1 MTQTHRQAL
10 PKGYMLHEY
19 QLDRVLGSGG
29 FGLTYLAW
37 DTGLDKPVA
46 IKEYLP
52 NDLAVRETDHSVMPK
67 SDSDEDNF
75 QWGLERFLDEART
88 LARFKHP
95 NIIAVHRYFE
105 THNTAYIVM
114 EFAEGETLDE
124 VLKRGV
130 LEEPRLL
137 SVLMPLLDGLEE
149 VHRGDFLHRDIKPG
163 NIVIR
168 PDGSPVLLD
177 FGSARQ
183 AIGSRSRSITSVVT
197 PGYAPI
203 EQYSARGNQGPWT
216 DIYALGAVAYKAIC
230 GETPPDAT
238 GRLRQDPMRPV
249 SEVCRGKYSG
259 PLLNSIDWALS
270 VEEEARPQDVTSWR
284 KLMTGEAQVPVRE
297 GSRES
302 KQPERKRR
310 TGLMAMMTG
319 LLLVTVIGGGYLYL
333 QQAISA
339 CQASYFAGN
348 HQSVI
353 LACQT
358 LAKVGVAEAVSVIVR
373 SEARQEATEEAAR
386 LAKKRAEEEAARL
399 ARKKAEEEEA
409 ARLARKK
416 AEEEMDSPSLKESPE
431 ISFDEFMGLLDTSA
445 PDDISFDEFM
455 DLLDKPATDDISLDE
470 FMGMFDTPAEA
481 SRLARKKAEEE
492 EASRL
497 ARKKVEE
504 EDARRK
510 KAEQQKAERLR
521 AGKVFR
527 DCADCPEMVVIPAG
541 RFRMGDLNG
550 DGYQSE
556 KPVHAVRIA
565 QPFAL
570 GRYEVT
576 FAEYD
581 RYAQATGK
589 NKPGD
594 TWDSGR
600 GNRPVINVNW
610 EDAQGY
616 AKWLSR
622 ETGQRYRLPSE
633 AEWEY
638 AARAGSTT
646 KYSWGNSPSGRHANA
661 NEDWGWPSDG
671 YEKTAPTGSF
681 IPNQFGLYDMSGNV
695 WEWVEDCWHENYA
708 RAPMDGSAW
717 VRGGY
722 CDLRGARG
730 GSSYDGPAGV
740 RSASRSGSGAADRYS
755 SLGFRLVRTL

>member
-10 PKGYMLHEY
+10 PKGYRLHEY

-29 FGLTYLAW
+29 FGLTYLGW
-37 DTGLDKPVA
+37 DTSLDKPVA

-67 SDSDEDNF
+67 SHGDEDNF

-88 LARFKHP
+88 LAKFKHP
-95 NIIAVHRYFE
+95 NIIAVYRYFE
-105 THNTAYIVM
+105 VHNTAYIVM

-203 EQYSARGNQGPWT
+203 EQYSSRGNQGPWT
-216 DIYALGAVAYKAIC
+216 DIYALGAVVYKAVC
-230 GETPPDAT
+230 GETPPDVT
-238 GRLRQDPMRPV
+238 ERVRHDPMRPA
-249 SEVCRGKYSG
+249 SEVCRGKYSE

-270 VEEEARPQDVTSWR
+270 VEEETRPQDVTSWR
-284 KLMTGEAQVPVRE
+284 QLMTGEAHAPTDLPSGRPE
-297 GSRES
+297 P
-302 KQPERKRR
+302 KPERKHR
-310 TGLMAMMTG
+310 TGLVAMMTG

-333 QQAISA
+333 QQ
-339 CQASYFAGN
+339 
-348 HQSVI
+348 
-353 LACQT
+353 
-358 LAKVGVAEAVSVIVR
+358 
-373 SEARQEATEEAAR
+373 
-386 LAKKRAEEEAARL
+386 
-399 ARKKAEEEEA
+399 
-409 ARLARKK
+409 
-416 AEEEMDSPSLKESPE
+416 
-431 ISFDEFMGLLDTSA
+431 
-445 PDDISFDEFM
+445 
-455 DLLDKPATDDISLDE
+455 
-470 FMGMFDTPAEA
+470 
-481 SRLARKKAEEE
+481 
-492 EASRL
+492 
-497 ARKKVEE
+497 
-504 EDARRK
+504 
-510 KAEQQKAERLR
+510 QKAERFP

-527 DCADCPEMVVIPAG
+527 DCEDCPEMVVVPAG

-550 DGYQSE
+550 DGIPSE

-565 QPFAL
+565 QPFAM

-581 RYAQATGK
+581 RYAQAAGK
-589 NKPGD
+589 TKPDDEG
-594 TWDSGR
+594 WGR
-600 GNRPVINVNW
+600 GNRPVMNVSW

-616 AKWLSR
+616 VEWLSQ
-622 ETGQRYRLPSE
+622 ETGEHYRLPSE

-646 KYSWGNSPSGRHANA
+646 KYFWGNSPSGRYANA
-661 NEDWGWPSDG
+661 SNDLDEWPGDD
-671 YEKTAPTGSF
+671 YEYTAPTGSF
-681 IPNQFGLYDMSGNV
+681 QPNQFGLYDMSGNV
-695 WEWVEDCWHENYA
+695 GEWVEDCWHENYA
-708 RAPMDGSAW
+708 RAPVDGSAW
-717 VRGGY
+717 VRGGD
-722 CDLRGARG
+722 CEHRVLRG
-730 GSSYDGPAGV
+730 GSFSSIFPAWV
-740 RSASRSGSGAADRYS
+740 RSADRVGGGAAHRDS
-755 SLGFRLVRTL
+755 GGGFRLARTL

>member
-10 PKGYMLHEY
+10 PKGYRLHEY
-19 QLDRVLGSGG
+19 QLDRVLGAGG
-29 FGLTYLAW
+29 FGLTYLGW
-37 DTGLDKPVA
+37 DTSLDKPVA

-67 SDSDEDNF
+67 SHQDEDNF

-95 NIIAVHRYFE
+95 NIIAVHRYFDA
-105 THNTAYIVM
+105 HNTAYIVM

-130 LEEPRLL
+130 LEESRLL

-177 FGSARQ
+177 FGAARQ

-203 EQYSARGNQGPWT
+203 EQYDIRGNQGPWT
-216 DIYALGAVAYKAIC
+216 DIYALGAVAYKAVS
-230 GETPPDAT
+230 GEAPPDAT
-238 GRLRQDPMRPV
+238 GRLRQDPMIPA
-249 SEVCRGKYSG
+249 SEVCRGKYSE

-270 VEEEARPQDVTSWR
+270 VEDESRPQDVTSWR
-284 KLMTGEAQVPVRE
+284 QSMAGEADLPE
-297 GSRES
+297 
-302 KQPERKRR
+302 ERKHR

-319 LLLVTVIGGGYLYL
+319 LLLVTVIGGGYLY
-333 QQAISA
+333 
-339 CQASYFAGN
+339 F
-348 HQSVI
+348 
-353 LACQT
+353 
-358 LAKVGVAEAVSVIVR
+358 
-373 SEARQEATEEAAR
+373 
-386 LAKKRAEEEAARL
+386 
-399 ARKKAEEEEA
+399 
-409 ARLARKK
+409 
-416 AEEEMDSPSLKESPE
+416 
-431 ISFDEFMGLLDTSA
+431 
-445 PDDISFDEFM
+445 
-455 DLLDKPATDDISLDE
+455 
-470 FMGMFDTPAEA
+470 
-481 SRLARKKAEEE
+481 
-492 EASRL
+492 
-497 ARKKVEE
+497 
-504 EDARRK
+504 
-510 KAEQQKAERLR
+510 QQKAGRFP

-527 DCADCPEMVVIPAG
+527 DCPNCPEMVVIPAG

-550 DGYQSE
+550 YGPSRE
-556 KPVHAVRIA
+556 KPVHEVRIA
-565 QPFAL
+565 QPFAM

-589 NKPGD
+589 GKPDDEG
-594 TWDSGR
+594 WGR
-600 GNRPVINVNW
+600 GNHPVINVSW
-610 EDAQGY
+610 EDARGY
-616 AKWLSR
+616 VKWLSQ

-661 NEDWGWPSDG
+661 DEDYGWPSDG
-671 YEKTAPTGSF
+671 YEYTAPTGSF

-695 WEWVEDCWHENYA
+695 YEWVEDCWHENYA
-708 RAPMDGSAW
+708 GAPVDGSAW
-717 VRGGY
+717 VRGGN
-722 CDLRGARG
+722 CDGRVLRG
-730 GSSYDGPAGV
+730 GSFNSRPAWV
-740 RSASRSGSGAADRYS
+740 RSATRGWGGAAYRDGS
-755 SLGFRLVRTL
+755 DVGFRLVRTLQGSSE

>member
-29 FGLTYLAW
+29 FGLTYLGW
-37 DTGLDKPVA
+37 DTSLDKPVA

-52 NDLAVRETDHSVMPK
+52 NDLAMRETDHSVMPK
-67 SDSDEDNF
+67 SHGDEDNF

-95 NIIAVHRYFE
+95 NIIAVHRYFDA
-105 THNTAYIVM
+105 HNTAYIVM

-203 EQYSARGNQGPWT
+203 EQYDTRGNQGPWT
-216 DIYALGAVAYKAIC
+216 DIYALGAVAYKAVC

-238 GRLRQDPMRPV
+238 GRLRQDPMRPA
-249 SEVCRGKYSG
+249 SEVCRGKYSE

-270 VEEEARPQDVTSWR
+270 VEEETRPQDVASWR
-284 KLMTGEAQVPVRE
+284 KSMTGEVQTPVRE

-333 QQAISA
+333 QQQARMEQQRRQAISI
-339 CQASYFAGN
+339 CQESYSADN

-353 LACQT
+353 LACQA
-358 LAKVGVAEAVSVIVR
+358 LAEVGVAEAVSVIVR
-373 SEARQEATEEAAR
+373 SEARQEAARLAKQKAEEEEAAR
-386 LAKKRAEEEAARL
+386 LAKKKAEEEEAERLVREKAEEEEAARL
-399 ARKKAEEEEA
+399 AKKKAEEEEA
-409 ARLARKK
+409 ARLAKK
-416 AEEEMDSPSLKESPE
+416 KAAEEE
-431 ISFDEFMGLLDTSA
+431 A
-445 PDDISFDEFM
+445 
-455 DLLDKPATDDISLDE
+455 A
-470 FMGMFDTPAEA
+470 
-481 SRLARKKAEEE
+481 RLAKQKAEEE
-492 EASRL
+492 EAARL
-497 ARKKVEE
+497 AKEKAEE
-504 EDARRK
+504 EAARV
-510 KAEQQKAERLR
+510 ASFTP
-521 AGKVFR
+521 GTVFS
-527 DCADCPEMVVIPAG
+527 DCPNCPEMVVIPAG

-550 DGYQSE
+550 GGYSDE
-556 KPVHAVRIA
+556 RPVHEVRIA

-589 NKPGD
+589 EKQYD

-600 GNRPVINVNW
+600 GNRPVINVSW
-610 EDAQGY
+610 QDAQGY
-616 AKWLSR
+616 VKWLSQ
-622 ETGQRYRLPSE
+622 ETGQHYRLPSE

-646 KYSWGNSPSGRHANA
+646 KYYWGNSPSGRHANA
-661 NEDWGWPSDG
+661 NEDLGCRVMV
-671 YEKTAPTGSF
+671 T
-681 IPNQFGLYDMSGNV
+681 N
-695 WEWVEDCWHENYA
+695 A
-708 RAPMDGSAW
+708 RHRQG
-717 VRGGY
+717 R
-722 CDLRGARG
+722 
-730 GSSYDGPAGV
+730 SY
-740 RSASRSGSGAADRYS
+740 RT
-755 SLGFRLVRTL
+755 SLVCTI

>member
-19 QLDRVLGSGG
+19 QLDRVLGPGG

-37 DTGLDKPVA
+37 DTKQDKSVA

-52 NDLAVRETDHSVMPK
+52 NSLVVRETDHSVMPK
-67 SDSDEDNF
+67 SDSDEGNF

-105 THNTAYIVM
+105 AHNTAYIVM
-114 EFAEGETLDE
+114 EFAEGETLDK

-130 LEEPRLL
+130 LEESRLL

-177 FGSARQ
+177 FGTARQ
-183 AIGSRSRSITSVVT
+183 AIVIPEITREVT

-203 EQYSARGNQGPWT
+203 EQYETRGNQGPWT
-216 DIYALGAVAYKAIC
+216 DIYALGAVAYKAVS
-230 GETPPDAT
+230 GEAPPDVIERT
-238 GRLRQDPMRPV
+238 RQDPMRPA
-249 SEVCRGKYSG
+249 SEVCRGKYSE

-270 VEEEARPQDVTSWR
+270 VEEETRPQDVASWR
-284 KLMTGEAQVPVRE
+284 KSMTGEVTPPSADLPVRD
-297 GSRES
+297 RHPES
-302 KQPERKRR
+302 KPERKHM

-319 LLLVTVIGGGYLYL
+319 LLLVTVIGDGYLYL
-333 QQAISA
+333 QQAIIA

-358 LAKVGVAEAVSVIVR
+358 LARVGVAEAVFVIER
-373 SEARQEATEEAAR
+373 SEARQEVEEAAR
-386 LAKKRAEEEAARL
+386 VA
-399 ARKKAEEEEA
+399 
-409 ARLARKK
+409 
-416 AEEEMDSPSLKESPE
+416 SP
-431 ISFDEFMGLLDTSA
+431 GT
-445 PDDISFDEFM
+445 
-455 DLLDKPATDDISLDE
+455 
-470 FMGMFDTPAEA
+470 
-481 SRLARKKAEEE
+481 
-492 EASRL
+492 
-497 ARKKVEE
+497 
-504 EDARRK
+504 
-510 KAEQQKAERLR
+510 
-521 AGKVFR
+521 VFR
-527 DCADCPEMVVIPAG
+527 DCTDCPEMVVIPAG

-550 DGYQSE
+550 GGRADE
-556 KPVHAVRIA
+556 KPVHEVRIA
-565 QPFAL
+565 KPFAMS
-570 GRYEVT
+570 RYEVT

-589 NKPGD
+589 TKPD
-594 TWDSGR
+594 DSWDSGR
-600 GNRPVINVNW
+600 GNHPVIHVSW
-610 EDAQGY
+610 QDAQGY

-646 KYSWGNSPSGRHANA
+646 IYSWGDSPSGRHANA
-661 NEDWGWPSDG
+661 NEDKGWPSDG
-671 YEKTAPTGSF
+671 YEYTAPTGSF
-681 IPNQFGLYDMSGNV
+681 IPNQFGLYDMSGNAA
-695 WEWVEDCWHENYA
+695 EWVEDCWHGDYA
-708 RAPMDGSAW
+708 GAPVDGSAW
-717 VRGGY
+717 DGNCERLV
-722 CDLRGARG
+722 LRG
-730 GSSYDGPAGV
+730 GSFYNEPAGV
-740 RSASRSGSGAADRYS
+740 RERLVLRGGSFYSGPAWVRPATRNGIGAVGTGAIN
-755 SLGFRLVRTL
+755 GFRLARTLQGSSE

>member
-29 FGLTYLAW
+29 FGLTYLGW

-67 SDSDEDNF
+67 SHGDEDNF

-95 NIIAVHRYFE
+95 NIIAVYRYFDAN
-105 THNTAYIVM
+105 NTAYIVM

-183 AIGSRSRSITSVVT
+183 AVGSRSRSITSVVT

-203 EQYSARGNQGPWT
+203 EQYSSRGNQGPWT
-216 DIYALGAVAYKAIC
+216 DIYALGAVVYKAVS
-230 GETPPDAT
+230 GETPPDVT
-238 GRLRQDPMRPV
+238 ERVRHDPMRPA
-249 SEVCRGKYSG
+249 SEVCRGEYSE

-270 VEEEARPQDVTSWR
+270 VEEETRPQDVVSWR
-284 KLMTGEAQVPVRE
+284 QLMTGEAQALVRE

-302 KQPERKRR
+302 KSDQESKPEKKRR
-310 TGLMAMMTG
+310 TGLMAMMAG

-358 LAKVGVAEAVSVIVR
+358 LARVGIAEAVPVIER
-373 SEARQEATEEAAR
+373 SEVRQKAAEEAAR
-386 LAKKRAEEEAARL
+386 LAKKRAEEEEAARL
-399 ARKKAEEEEA
+399 AKQKAEEEA
-409 ARLARKK
+409 ARLAKQK
-416 AEEEMDSPSLKESPE
+416 AEEE
-431 ISFDEFMGLLDTSA
+431 A
-445 PDDISFDEFM
+445 
-455 DLLDKPATDDISLDE
+455 A
-470 FMGMFDTPAEA
+470 
-481 SRLARKKAEEE
+481 RLAK
-492 EASRL
+492 
-497 ARKKVEE
+497 
-504 EDARRK
+504 
-510 KAEQQKAERLR
+510 QKAEAEAARV
-521 AGKVFR
+521 ASFTPGTVFR
-527 DCADCPEMVVIPAG
+527 DCEDCPEMVVIPAG

-550 DGYQSE
+550 GGYSDE
-556 KPVHAVRIA
+556 RPVHEVRIA

-589 NKPGD
+589 EKQYD

-600 GNRPVINVNW
+600 GNRPVINVSW
-610 EDAQGY
+610 QDAQGY
-616 AKWLSR
+616 VKWLSQ

-646 KYSWGNSPSGRHANA
+646 KYYWGNSPSGRHANA
-661 NEDWGWPSDG
+661 NEDLGWPSDG
-671 YEKTAPTGSF
+671 YKRTAPTGSF
-681 IPNQFGLYDMSGNV
+681 IQNQFGLYDMSGNAT
-695 WEWVEDCWHENYA
+695 EWVEDCWHDNYQG
-708 RAPMDGSAW
+708 APVDGSAW
-717 VRGGY
+717 VRGDNCEGRV
-722 CDLRGARG
+722 LRG
-730 GSSYDGPAGV
+730 GSFFDIPAWV
-740 RSASRSGSGAADRYS
+740 RSAYRSWSGAANRFS
-755 SLGFRLVRTL
+755 SLGFRLARTL